1 MSDTPDVK
9 SCATS
14 ETTPGVS
21 APHTSLHYHF
31 GMLLGVTDFETEQ
44 AYHRGKMWL
53 HNAWLH
59 REGVVWG
66 FNVIADPEAGEIKV
80 TRGLALDR
88 LGREL
93 HLEADACL
101 TVAAWFAAHRNDPGF
116 EFTEADDGTI
126 TFDAHVVIRFKTC
139 LTRQVPA
146 LAEPCDHAGA
156 GTAYSREFETVEILL
171 RPGLAPEREDP
182 YHRLRLFMGLSE
194 PERDPES
201 GEILPADLAV
211 LQAPRTLEQF
221 RRLAALDEIDL
232 VPPEPGEFPV
242 PLANITGI
250 TLEPTANGTSH
261 TLSAATVDVGIR
273 PSHVATSTIQE
284 LLAGARLAPEGPRV
298 VPDSVLLT
306 EGPPASVALR
316 LDRPLAPPSVTPDVF
331 SLTAFDPATGWVDV
345 ALDPPALSDGDSTIT
360 LNFTGPLPAGAL
372 VRFIVRGSGSKPLLG
387 ADLAPFNHGQDFVHD
402 QRN

>member
-9 SCATS
+9 SCGTT
-14 ETTPGVS
+14 ETVHGVS

-66 FNVIADPEAGEIKV
+66 FNVLVNTDAGEIRV

-116 EFTEADDGTI
+116 EFTEAPDGTI
-126 TFDAHVVIRFKTC
+126 SFDAHVVIRFKAC
-139 LTRQVPA
+139 LTRQVPS
-146 LAEPCDHAGA
+146 LAEPCDHSGA
-156 GTAYSREFETVEILL
+156 ATAYSREFETVEILL
-171 RPGLAPEREDP
+171 RPGLAPEHDAP
-182 YHRLRLFMGLSE
+182 YRRLRLFMGLSE

-201 GEILPADLAV
+201 GELLAGDLAI

-221 RRLAALDEIDL
+221 RLLAALDEIDL
-232 VPPEPGEFPV
+232 EPPEPGEFPV
-242 PLANITGI
+242 SLANVIGI
-250 TLEPTANGTSH
+250 TLTSDGTSH
-261 TLSAATVDVGIR
+261 TVSAATVDVGIR

-284 LLAGARLAPEGPRV
+284 LLTGARLAPDAPRV
-298 VPDSVLLT
+298 IPDSLVVT
-306 EGPPASVALR
+306 EGPPGSVSFG
-316 LDRPLAPPSVTPDVF
+316 LDRPVAPQSVTAEVF
-331 SLTAFDPATGWVDV
+331 SLTAFDPATGWVDI
-345 ALDPPALSDGDSTIT
+345 ALDPPALSDGDSTVT
-360 LNFTGPLPAGAL
+360 LTFTGPLPAGAL
-372 VRFIVRGSGSKPLLG
+372 VRFIIRGSGSKPLLG